1 MNERK
6 QFVADHPFLVGI
18 FIGWMG
24 MTGATLVSFLLYAIF
39 TAGSLV

>member
-6 QFVADHPFLVGI
+6 QFVAEHPILVGI
-18 FIGWMG
+18 FIGWMA
-24 MTGATLVSFLLYAIF
+24 MTGSIIMSFVMYAMM